1 MPLISLEPDMT
12 IAYAAKTL
20 LQKKI
25 HGAPVLED
33 GKLVGI
39 VTMTDIVSAFDAEIT
54 HDSLVSS
61 IMKKNVITISDD
73 RKLYEVIRR
82 FKEENIGRIIVTE
95 NGKPA
100 GILTHS
106 DIVRVFPSL

>member
-1 MPLISLEPDMT
+1 
-12 IAYAAKTL
+12 
-20 LQKKI
+20 
-25 HGAPVLED
+25 
-33 GKLVGI
+33 
-39 VTMTDIVSAFDAEIT
+39 
-54 HDSLVSS
+54 
-61 IMKKNVITISDD
+61 MKKNVITISDD
-73 RKLYEVIRR
+73 KKLYEVIRR